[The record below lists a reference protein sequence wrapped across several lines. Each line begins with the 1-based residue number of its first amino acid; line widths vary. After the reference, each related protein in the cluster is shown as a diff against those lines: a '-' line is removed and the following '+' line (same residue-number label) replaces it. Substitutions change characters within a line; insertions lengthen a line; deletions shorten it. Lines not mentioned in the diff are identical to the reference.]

1 MEQSSFYTTG
11 GSQTQE
17 IETHQETPA
26 EAAARQQ
33 RINELRARINEG
45 LRHEIAKG
53 KSSKGAGFAY
63 AATDH
68 AFTGLTA
75 DKGTAFYAVPKIFM
89 GRTPSEQMQAM
100 EDRAGHPLLSGDDVN
115 INTVREG
122 MVIGITTNNLPG
134 TGVAGVQRTGVV
146 VRDPRSNALMFA
158 ETGEDGKVFTRPVTE
173 LLDAA
178 RTHNKKLFAGDLVE
192 LAEDIGARPIQGFNY
207 DRFHSR
213 FAPIDTTPAKPPV
226 VLDDESVVR
235 DIISDGIEEYTNDCI
250 RRGVR
255 YGFGDRTGTTRIDCS
270 GFVHNATREGY
281 DDLQTGRGRRASTGF
296 LNTSSEGQID
306 AVFRATGTM
315 IRDGEVQLDSLEAG
329 MIIGLDTG
337 RKSWDRGR
345 ARGIDHVVVT
355 YTDSR
360 TGKLMIAESCGGVG
374 VRRMEA
380 DQWLE
385 RMRNRYGNRLHLF
398 ATDLAEMADGQGLV
412 AKAEQPAV
420 PPTRNARNRQHT
432 SGAHA

>member
-1 MEQSSFYTTG
+1 MAQSSFYTQGEQQLT
-11 GSQTQE
+11 
-17 IETHQETPA
+17 A
-26 EAAARQQ
+26 EEQAAAAARQQ
-33 RINELRARINEG
+33 QQEALRRRINEG

-53 KSSKGAGFAY
+53 KSGKGGGFAY
-63 AATDH
+63 AAVDH

-89 GRTPSEQMQAM
+89 GRNPAEQMQAM

-134 TGVAGVQRTGVV
+134 TGIAGVQRTGVV

-173 LLDAA
+173 LLEAA
-178 RTHNKKLFAGDLVE
+178 RANNKKLFAGDLVE
-192 LAEDIGARPIQGFNY
+192 LAEDIGARPTQGFNY

-213 FAPIDTTPAKPPV
+213 FAPADTTPTRAPV
-226 VLDDESVVR
+226 DLGSESVLR
-235 DIISDGIEEYTNDCI
+235 DRISAGIEAYTNDCI

-270 GFVHNATREGY
+270 GFVHNATREGF

-306 AVFRATGTM
+306 AVFRSTGTM
-315 IRDGEVQLDSLEAG
+315 MRDNEIQASSLQPG

-337 RKSWDRGR
+337 QKSWDRGR
-345 ARGIDHVVVT
+345 ARGIDHVVAT

-360 TGKLMIAESCGGVG
+360 TGRLMIAESCGGVG
-374 VRRMEA
+374 VRKMEA

-412 AKAEQPAV
+412 ARADQPAAPV
-420 PPTRNARNRQHT
+420 TRNARNNRQPT
-432 SGAHA
+432 TNAPA